1 MTDST
6 SGYVHVIY
14 KCRRCEGNHPIEQ
27 CPQVKSV
34 TFDPDGRIIR
44 VEYFPPNDLL
54 PPPIVTGD
62 KDFHWRPPYD
72 ITVTTTYTQP
82 YDMNKARAWYE
93 ATKTY
98 TY

>member
-6 SGYVHVIY
+6 SGYSVVMY

-27 CPQVKSV
+27 CPQVKRIE
-34 TFDPDGRIIR
+34 FDEAGQVKW
-44 VEYFPPNDLL
+44 VEFFAPGDYL
-54 PPPIVTGD
+54 PPIRREKGPFD
-62 KDFHWRPPYD
+62 PPYD
-72 ITVTTTYTQP
+72 ITVTSTFTTP